1 MDAISKNQNTD
12 YFHFSNQDYLDK
24 TNELEQMCKGN
35 KVSGDLNKLLS
46 GLNIFTEDAWHKI
59 ALHPTHPQPVDFR
72 FLLHV

>member
-46 GLNIFTEDAWHKI
+46 GLNIFTEDA
-59 ALHPTHPQPVDFR
+59 
-72 FLLHV
+72 